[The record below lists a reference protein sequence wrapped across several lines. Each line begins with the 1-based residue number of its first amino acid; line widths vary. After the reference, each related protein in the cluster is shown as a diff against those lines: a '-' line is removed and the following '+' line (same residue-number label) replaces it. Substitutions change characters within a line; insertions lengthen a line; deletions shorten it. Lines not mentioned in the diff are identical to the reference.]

1 MANFRTHLGVG
12 TVVAGLLA
20 TLALATAII
29 TANDVMAVALAGVL
43 GGVLPDIDLQ
53 ESRPSRL
60 IFFFL
65 GLFLSFCAL
74 FSNVSGYSIA
84 ELWLVW
90 LCMFLGVRYG
100 AQSVFHHF
108 ACHRGIF
115 HSVIAG
121 LFFLLATVIVFNQ
134 LLGKDPTVSWL
145 AGIFLF
151 VGYMVHLVLDE
162 VYSVDF
168 SDNRIKRSFGTAL
181 KFFEYRNVKV
191 SGLMTAATVAL
202 FFLVPSVNTFV
213 DDLRSR
219 DLGALIED
227 RLLPEG
233 HWFGID
239 TKFEQFSRAIWGPH
253 PVAVTPRGQI
263 LGRKQSMLE
272 KEEAADREPSLV
284 SDETARRSSTILSV
298 SPGG

>member
-1 MANFRTHLGVG
+1 MGVG

-43 GGVLPDIDLQ
+43 GGVLPDIDLE

-74 FSNVSGYSIA
+74 FSSVSGYSIA
-84 ELWLVW
+84 ELWLIW
-90 LCMFLGVRYG
+90 LGIFLGVRYG
-100 AQSVFHHF
+100 AQSVFHYF
-108 ACHRGIF
+108 ARHRGIF

-121 LFFLLATVIVFNQ
+121 LFFLLATTFVFNQ
-134 LLGKDPTVSWL
+134 MLGKDPTVSWL
-145 AGIFLF
+145 AGVFLF
-151 VGYMVHLVLDE
+151 VGYIVHLVLDE
-162 VYSVDF
+162 LYSVDF

-191 SGLMTAATVAL
+191 SSLMTAATVAL
-202 FFLVPSVNTFV
+202 FFLTPSVNTFV

-239 TKFEQFSRAIWGPH
+239 TRFEHFSEAIWGLRS
-253 PVAVTPRGQI
+253 VEATPTRK
-263 LGRKQSMLE
+263 LDGRVQSTV
-272 KEEAADREPSLV
+272 EEEETAGREPGLGG
-284 SDETARRSSTILSV
+284 DESTRPSSTILSV
-298 SPGG
+298 SPDG

>member
-1 MANFRTHLGVG
+1 LANFRTHLGVG

-74 FSNVSGYSIA
+74 FSSVGGYSIA
-84 ELWLVW
+84 ELWLIW

-108 ACHRGIF
+108 ARHRGIF

-121 LFFLLATVIVFNQ
+121 LFFLLATVFVFNQ
-134 LLGKDPTVSWL
+134 MLGKSPTVSWL
-145 AGIFLF
+145 AGVFLF
-151 VGYMVHLVLDE
+151 VGYMVHLLLDE
-162 VYSVDF
+162 LYSVDF

-202 FFLVPSVNTFV
+202 FFMVPSVNTFV

-219 DLGALIED
+219 DLGPLIVE

-239 TKFEQFSRAIWGPH
+239 TRFERFSNAFWGP
-253 PVAVTPRGQI
+253 PSVAVTQKSKPDVPVQNR
-263 LGRKQSMLE
+263 SEMEETADLE
-272 KEEAADREPSLV
+272 PDQE
-284 SDETARRSSTILSV
+284 SDEVNLPSTTILTV
-298 SPGG
+298 SPDD

>member
-43 GGVLPDIDLQ
+43 GGVLPDIDLE

-74 FSNVSGYSIA
+74 FSSVGGYSIV
-84 ELWLVW
+84 ELWLIW

-100 AQSVFHHF
+100 AQSVFHYF
-108 ACHRGIF
+108 AHHRGIF

-121 LFFLLATVIVFNQ
+121 LFFLLATTFVFNQ
-134 LLGKDPTVSWL
+134 MLGKDPTVSWL
-145 AGIFLF
+145 AGVFLF
-151 VGYMVHLVLDE
+151 IGYMVHLVLDE
-162 VYSVDF
+162 LYSVDF
-168 SDNRIKRSFGTAL
+168 ADNRIKRSFGTAL

-202 FFLVPSVNTFV
+202 CFLVPSVNTFV

-239 TKFEQFSRAIWGPH
+239 TKFERFSQAIRGMH
-253 PVAVTPRGQI
+253 PVAATPRGQL
-263 LGRKQSMLE
+263 LGREQSMH
-272 KEEAADREPSLV
+272 KEEETADREPGQG
-284 SDETARRSSTILSV
+284 SDETTRRPSTILTV
-298 SPGG
+298 SPGE